1 MSITQQT
8 KTSYTDIK
16 DITLVDFLD
25 VDTERSLSAHE
36 LWKDQATVVIVIRR
50 PGCQFCR
57 EEARIFDAQRHTIE
71 NDMASGIKMVCIVHE
86 KEGADIFQK
95 EFWHGKVY
103 FDEQK
108 DFYKALGNGRLRTG
122 GWEQLVRPSF
132 WGNLIRNK
140 KSGVKGNFIGD
151 GSILGGLL
159 LVQQGEQGIAYE
171 HIEKVWGDIARA
183 DKVLEACSQ
192 VSGVRLS
199 KEKVQQAH
207 KDHQALHD
215 KMQASPLAAAH
226 GHDASSSSSSS
237 GAAAAVAPSA
247 CALPSK

>member
-1 MSITQQT
+1 MSIAQKT
-8 KTSYTDIK
+8 KTSYNDIK

-25 VDTERSLSAHE
+25 VGTERSLPAHE

-71 NDMASGIKMVCIVHE
+71 NEMASGIKMVCIVHE
-86 KEGADIFQK
+86 KEGSDIFQK

-103 FDEQK
+103 FDQQK

-122 GWEQLVRPSF
+122 GWEQMVRPSF

-159 LVQQGEQGIAYE
+159 LVHQGDQGIAYE

-183 DKVLEACSQ
+183 DRVLEACSR
-192 VSGVRLS
+192 VSGVSLN
-199 KEKVQQAH
+199 KENVNQAQLE
-207 KDHQALHD
+207 HQALHD
-215 KMQASPLAAAH
+215 KMQASPLAA
-226 GHDASSSSSSS
+226 GQASSS
-237 GAAAAVAPSA
+237 GEAGGAPSA
-247 CALPSK
+247 CALPTQ

>member
-1 MSITQQT
+1 MSIAQKTN
-8 KTSYTDIK
+8 TSYNDIK

-25 VDTERSLSAHE
+25 VSIERSFPAHE

-57 EEARIFDAQRHTIE
+57 EEARIFDAQRHIIE
-71 NDMASGIKMVCIVHE
+71 NEMGIKMLCIVHE

-95 EFWHGKVY
+95 ESWHGKVY
-103 FDEQK
+103 FDQQK

-122 GWEQLVRPSF
+122 GWEQMVRPSF

-159 LVQQGEQGIAYE
+159 LVHQGDQGIAYE
-171 HIEKVWGDIARA
+171 HIEKVWGDIAHA
-183 DKVLEACSQ
+183 DRVLEACSR
-192 VSGVRLS
+192 VSGVSLN
-199 KEKVQQAH
+199 KENVNQAQQE
-207 KDHQALHD
+207 HQALHD
-215 KMQASPLAAAH
+215 KMQASPLAAGH
-226 GHDASSSSSSS
+226 GHGDASSP
-237 GAAAAVAPSA
+237 GEAAGVPSA
-247 CALPSK
+247 CAPPSQ